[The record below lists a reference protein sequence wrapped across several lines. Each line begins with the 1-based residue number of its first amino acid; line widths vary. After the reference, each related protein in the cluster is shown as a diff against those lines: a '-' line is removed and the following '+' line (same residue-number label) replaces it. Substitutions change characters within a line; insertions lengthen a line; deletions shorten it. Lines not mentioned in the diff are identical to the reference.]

1 MKCFK
6 LCPFYTFERCTIEH
20 KFEWQIDRCP
30 MAQAAHAVKEK
41 KKEKEGDAVGLRER
55 SEAETA

>member
-30 MAQAAHAVKEK
+30 MAQAARAIKKEK
-41 KKEKEGDAVGLRER
+41 KDGDALELFRVGG
-55 SEAETA
+55 